1 MFLNKT
7 PETKNNAEH
16 CLDFNNVLNYRN
28 TCLIYHATTMFRKTP
43 NTHTLLPT
51 PHCVTHPVRTIHP
64 SIHRSKVKTKNFI
77 PYNLLPSSHRK
88 TAPTTPTLPTHAIP
102 TIETTTATEMTTKKR
117 RKLFIK
123 GNIFSPF
130 PLSGGSRNACNPFL
144 PRRRLAILL
153 LNVPTPKTCNFL
165 ENSSL
170 TRVLASL
177 FSHSST
183 AWN

>member
-1 MFLNKT
+1 MLQLCFGKHQTRIRFFLRPIVLRIQLEPSIHPFIVRKLRQKT
-7 PETKNNAEH
+7 SFRTTFFH
-16 CLDFNNVLNYRN
+16 H
-28 TCLIYHATTMFRKTP
+28 LIAKELPSH
-43 NTHTLLPT
+43 LLPT
-51 PHCVTHPVRTIHP
+51 
-64 SIHRSKVKTKNFI
+64 
-77 PYNLLPSSHRK
+77 Y
-88 TAPTTPTLPTHAIP
+88 AIP
-102 TIETTTATEMTTKKR
+102 TIEMTTATEMTTKKR

-144 PRRRLAILL
+144 PCRRLAVIP